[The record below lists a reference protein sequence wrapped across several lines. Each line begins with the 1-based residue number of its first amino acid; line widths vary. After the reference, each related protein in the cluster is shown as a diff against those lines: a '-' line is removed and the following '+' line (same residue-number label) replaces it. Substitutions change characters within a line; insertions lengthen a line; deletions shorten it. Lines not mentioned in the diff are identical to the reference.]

1 MIIHGNR
8 ALTAGQMAE
17 TQFWIGR
24 LHEYVSNGLNCLSR
38 IMEQDPHREYTDPGM
53 AGTEHSAEALAKE
66 DLSEITKRLLEHDNP
81 TKLLNGL
88 YQELPA

>member
-1 MIIHGNR
+1 
-8 ALTAGQMAE
+8 
-17 TQFWIGR
+17 
-24 LHEYVSNGLNCLSR
+24 
-38 IMEQDPHREYTDPGM
+38 M